1 MQRKHPKSIRM
12 SKRLLQ
18 IETMLK
24 FYVNTDISDEY
35 RNVLLFPLKFKFIY
49 LFIFD
54 FVEFFKKI
62 IIVPF
67 TLS

>member
-24 FYVNTDISDEY
+24 FYVNTDISEEY
-35 RNVLLFPLKFKFIY
+35 RNVLLFPLKLKFIY
-49 LFIFD
+49 LFLI
-54 FVEFFKKI
+54 
-62 IIVPF
+62 
-67 TLS
+67 L

>member
-49 LFIFD
+49 LFLI
-54 FVEFFKKI
+54 
-62 IIVPF
+62 
-67 TLS
+67 L

>member
-12 SKRLLQ
+12 SKQVMQ
-18 IETMLK
+18 IEAMLK

-49 LFIFD
+49 LFLI
-54 FVEFFKKI
+54 
-62 IIVPF
+62 
-67 TLS
+67 L